1 MLTDKDVDHIAA
13 LARIQLSSEEHT
25 RLKKDLG
32 SILTYVE
39 TLNAVDTS
47 GVDPL
52 YQTTGLL
59 NSVRSDQTRNEFPLS
74 HQRDALLIEQAPDHD
89 GRFIKVK
96 PILTKK

>member
-1 MLTDKDVDHIAA
+1 MLTDKDVEHIAA
-13 LARIQLSSEEHT
+13 LARIQLTPEEHA

-47 GVDPL
+47 GVAPL

-59 NSVRSDQTRNEFPLS
+59 NSIRSDQAREEFPPS
-74 HQRDALLIEQAPDHD
+74 SRRDTLLIEQAPDHE

-96 PILTKK
+96 SILTKK